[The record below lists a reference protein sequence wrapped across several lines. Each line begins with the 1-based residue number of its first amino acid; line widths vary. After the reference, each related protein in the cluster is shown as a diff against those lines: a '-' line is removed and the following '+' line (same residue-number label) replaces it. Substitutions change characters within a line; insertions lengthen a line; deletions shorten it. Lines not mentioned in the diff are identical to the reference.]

1 MRPLVIDRPV
11 PYLLEE
17 GDFLIV
23 LVGCG
28 GTGSHLALTL
38 ARLAAHCRTGGG
50 PALRLIFIDGDR
62 VLDHNVGRQ
71 LFSSAE
77 ATSGVNKAATLAGR
91 CNAVFGLDIEAIPR
105 MADATLLR
113 QVLGGSGERHRLLV
127 GAVDGAA
134 GRLACHAV
142 IEMADRDGWHP
153 QRRVAWLDVGNH
165 EVSGQVLV
173 GTTASLP
180 RLRRAIALGGLCRD
194 LPAPALLAPALL
206 TAPAPRPG
214 QACAAAV
221 ADNRQSL
228 LINQQL
234 AAVAGPWLADLVVRR
249 RIEHFRTEVDLLS
262 LSMRSTP
269 ITAGAIA
276 EVVRQA
282 TNARRRQRRKERTD
296 DGTAQPDAKS

>member
-1 MRPLVIDRPV
+1 MRPLVIDRSV

-17 GDFLIV
+17 GNFLIV

-38 ARLAAHCRTGGG
+38 ARLAAHCRAGGG
-50 PALRLIFIDGDR
+50 PALRLIFIDGDH
-62 VLDHNVGRQ
+62 VMAHNVGRQ
-71 LFSSAE
+71 LFSESEVA
-77 ATSGVNKAATLAGR
+77 AGVNKAAALAGR

-105 MADATLLR
+105 MADVALLR
-113 QVLGGSGERHRLLV
+113 QVLGGGGERHRLLV

-134 GRLACHAV
+134 GRQACHAI
-142 IEMADRDGWHP
+142 IETADREGWHP
-153 QRRVAWLDVGNH
+153 QRRVVWLDLGND
-165 EVSGQVLV
+165 EFNGQVLV

-194 LPAPALLAPALL
+194 LPAPSLVAPALL
-206 TAPAPRPG
+206 AAHVPRPG

-228 LINQQL
+228 LVNQQL
-234 AAVAGPWLADLVVRR
+234 AAVAGQYLADLVLRR

-276 EVVRQA
+276 GVVRRV
-282 TNARRRQRRKERTD
+282 TNACRRQQRKERRR
-296 DGTAQPDAKS
+296 DGATQPDTNG